1 MEKIKLTEE
10 LERLISRG
18 QYNGQDDKLKD
29 VITNEGVCR
38 NIFVD
43 DDSFDAV
50 SEFTI
55 DMLALLLG
63 YMSISLGKFE
73 DENE

>member
-29 VITNEGVCR
+29 VITNEC
-38 NIFVD
+38 
-43 DDSFDAV
+43 
-50 SEFTI
+50 
-55 DMLALLLG
+55 L
-63 YMSISLGKFE
+63 
-73 DENE
+73 